1 MRYRDLLLIP
11 NVRRLAAARFLTNVC
26 FYSTVIVAFETSRG
40 LNYTGMFGMES
51 VLSLAMFA
59 FEVPTGVWA
68 DRFGHRRLVVAGY
81 ALEFAG
87 TLLMAFAWGFWMF
100 ALSTFL
106 FGVGLA
112 CLSGCESAMLYEGLP
127 DHERETAGASAF
139 ALLSSSGSAG
149 FFCGLA
155 VGSFMGARNPDLA
168 VYATL
173 VPFALGFLAATR
185 LRAGDGR
192 ADHDSP
198 AQTAGGLLGQAAELV
213 RREPG
218 TAALSLMNSA
228 AFGMVNAMLWFNQD
242 LMNREGIPV
251 FWFGPITAAAMA
263 LQMGVGLFAPRAD
276 RAFGR
281 KTALA
286 LALLAP
292 GVAYLA
298 SAYIAGPV
306 AVCLLIGMVIAG
318 GAWRSPLMEA
328 EINSRIS
335 DGARATTLSALSFL
349 GTLAG
354 IGLNL
359 LIGAA
364 RDLSLTTVLQ
374 VNGAIMVALALLPP
388 LLIRRTAA
396 SS

>member
-11 NVRRLAAARFLTNVC
+11 NVRRLAAARFLTSIC

-40 LNYTGMFGMES
+40 LTYTGIFGMES
-51 VLSLAMFA
+51 ILSLAMFA

-68 DRFGHRRLVVAGY
+68 DRFGHRRLVVVGY

-87 TLLMAFAWGFWMF
+87 TLLMAFSWGFWMF

-127 DHERETAGASAF
+127 EEDRETAAASAF
-139 ALLSSSGSAG
+139 ALLSGAGSSG

-155 VGSFMGARNPDLA
+155 AGSFMGARNPDLA
-168 VYATL
+168 VYVTII
-173 VPFALGFLAATR
+173 PFALGLLAATR
-185 LRAGDGR
+185 LKSGDGPV
-192 ADHDSP
+192 AKGHQSP
-198 AQTAGGLLGQAAELV
+198 GAGQLLKQALDLL
-213 RREPG
+213 RTEPG
-218 TAALSLMNSA
+218 MAGLSLMNSA
-228 AFGMVNAMLWFNQD
+228 AFGLINAMLWFNQD
-242 LMNREGIPV
+242 LMHREGIPV

-276 RAFGR
+276 LAFGR

-286 LALLAP
+286 LACLIP
-292 GVAYLA
+292 GAAYLA
-298 SAYIAGPV
+298 AAYVSGPL
-306 AVCLLIGMVIAG
+306 AACLLVAAVIAG
-318 GAWRSPLMEA
+318 SAWRSPLVEA
-328 EINSRIS
+328 EVNSRIP
-335 DGARATTLSALSFL
+335 DGARATTLSGLSFL
-349 GTLAG
+349 GTVAG

-359 LIGAA
+359 LIGVV
-364 RDLSLTTVLQ
+364 RDISLPAVLQ
-374 VNGAIMVALALLPP
+374 MMGLGLLALMLLPP
-388 LLIRRTAA
+388 LLVRRAA